1 MSDLEINFSWGYIWA
16 LVLGTFVGFVVGEF
30 VERGLGDVWTRRRQ
44 ESSSKMP
51 KRDLIQQRVSQSAIH
66 SK

>member
-16 LVLGTFVGFVVGEF
+16 LVLGVFIGFVVGEV
-30 VERGLGDVWTRRRQ
+30 VERGLRDLRARRTR

-51 KRDLIQQRVSQSAIH
+51 KRDLIQQRVSQSAINP
-66 SK
+66 K

>member
-16 LVLGTFVGFVVGEF
+16 LVLGAFIGFVVGEV
-30 VERGLGDVWTRRRQ
+30 VERGLRDVWTRRKH

-51 KRDLIQQRVSQSAIH
+51 KRDLIQQKVSQSATH

>member
-16 LVLGTFVGFVVGEF
+16 LVLGAFIGFVIGEV
-30 VERGLGDVWTRRRQ
+30 VERRLGNIRTGRRR

-51 KRDLIQQRVSQSAIH
+51 KRDLIEQRVSQSAIH